1 MSLCQYR
8 DALGVPGQGFH
19 SVRLGN
25 VAILDVIST
34 FALAYGIMRL
44 SGKRGWSWYGLI
56 LLLTFLL
63 GIGLHWL
70 FCVPTTMNQWIF
82 Q

>member
-1 MSLCQYR
+1 MSFCQYR

-19 SVRLGN
+19 SVRVGN
-25 VAILDVIST
+25 VAILDVVAT
-34 FALAYGIMRL
+34 FGLAYVIMLITGRH
-44 SGKRGWSWYGLI
+44 GWSWYGVI

-70 FCVPTTMNQWIF
+70 FCVPTTLNKWIF
-82 Q
+82 E